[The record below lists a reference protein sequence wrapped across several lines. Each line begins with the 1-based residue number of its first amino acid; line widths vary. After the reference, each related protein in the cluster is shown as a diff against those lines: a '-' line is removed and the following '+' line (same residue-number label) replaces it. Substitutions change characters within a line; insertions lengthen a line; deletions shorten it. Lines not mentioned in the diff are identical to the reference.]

1 MAHEEYSWSQ
11 TSYKFLSDSQLVALD
26 EYFEIQDIDDPLSYL
41 EYQDC
46 KTWGELYDL
55 WCRRARSS
63 GNETAG

>member
-46 KTWGELYDL
+46 KTWGELVRPL
-55 WCRRARSS
+55 VS
-63 GNETAG
+63 AGKIFRQ